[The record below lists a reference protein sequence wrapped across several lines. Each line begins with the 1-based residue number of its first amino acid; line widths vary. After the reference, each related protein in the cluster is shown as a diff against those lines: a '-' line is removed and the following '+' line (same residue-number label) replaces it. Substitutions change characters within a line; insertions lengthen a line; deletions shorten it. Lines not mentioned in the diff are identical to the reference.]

1 MDYGDN
7 PFFGKGGLW
16 QQQLHIY
23 NSPLYYIDYCL
34 AQTCALQYKI
44 WKDRDFKAAW
54 ASYLKLCKLSAS
66 DFFTRMIPAVGLKNP
81 FEDGSIQSLV
91 KSLEASI

>member
-1 MDYGDN
+1 MDYEDN

-23 NSPLYYIDYCL
+23 NAPLYYIDYCL

-44 WKDRDFKAAW
+44 RKDRDFREAW
-54 ASYLKLCKLSAS
+54 DSYLRLCKLSAS
-66 DFFTRMIPAVGLKNP
+66 DFFTNMIPAVGLESP
-81 FEDGSIQSLV
+81 FEEGCIEHLV
-91 KSLEASI
+91 ESLEASL